1 MSKSKRNVLLLPMVV
16 LVTGLSITS
25 LIQSPQAAHS
35 QQDYDEYLITETNNE
50 QKLNQKNIGSGS
62 SSNLNCGTDIVGSD
76 SALTCPSNP
85 GENPTPLPG
94 TIVTPVV
101 TQRVANVPTNPGV
114 ETTSGEAQ
122 CNPDEVVTGGGYDI
136 PRSIL
141 RPLPNTIVLKEFA
154 ADNSWHVEVSDAGV
168 LGSIKVYAEC
178 LKLVPG

>member
-1 MSKSKRNVLLLPMVV
+1 MTKSKSKALLLT
-16 LVTGLSITS
+16 LTTILTGLSINGLLQPT
-25 LIQSPQAAHS
+25 QRAHS

-62 SSNLNCGTDIVGSD
+62 TANLNCGTNIVGSD
-76 SALTCPSNP
+76 STLACSSIP
-85 GENPTPLPG
+85 GENPTPVPG
-94 TIVTPVV
+94 TTVMPVV

-122 CNPDEVVTGGGYDI
+122 CNPDEVVTGVGYDI